1 MTDEDQQ
8 VRELFREAAKKE
20 GKSLR
25 QWCRDNGIVY
35 DTLIGREIPSDT
47 PLSVV
52 YDTLIG
58 REIPSDT
65 PLSAIH
71 DHDGTYFGV
80 CPACAKE

>member
-1 MTDEDQQ
+1 VSEDDQK

-25 QWCRDNGIVY
+25 QWCRDNGIV
-35 DTLIGREIPSDT
+35 
-47 PLSVV
+47 
-52 YDTLIG
+52 
-58 REIPSDT
+58 T

>member
-1 MTDEDQQ
+1 VSEDDQK

-35 DTLIGREIPSDT
+35 DTLIGREI
-47 PLSVV
+47 
-52 YDTLIG
+52 I
-58 REIPSDT
+58 SDT

-80 CPACAKE
+80 CPACAKD